1 MSAHTNLPASSLAWQ
16 IAKRPVQA
24 HHLSVDAL
32 NNLELATVPIPK
44 LQPGHTLVRIHAV
57 SLNSR
62 DLYAVSQSPLYPCP
76 LESGTSPCCDG
87 AGIVVAT
94 GPGSKWTPGS
104 RVILV
109 PSNWLIGNDVADF
122 DITSCIGGK
131 SLQGTLREY
140 ALVKDEWL
148 ISAPSNLTLEEAA
161 TIPCA
166 TATALQAIL
175 HGPIK
180 PSKESTVLTQG
191 TGGVSIAA
199 IKVRHEILI

>member
-1 MSAHTNLPASSLAWQ
+1 M
-16 IAKRPVQA
+16 KA

-32 NNLELATVPIPK
+32 SNLELATVPVPK
-44 LQPGHTLVRIHAV
+44 LQTGHALVRIHAV

-62 DLYAVSQSPLYPCP
+62 DLYTVSQSPLYPCP
-76 LESGTSPCCDG
+76 LERGTSPCSDG
-87 AGIVVAT
+87 AGIVVAA

-109 PSNWLIGNDVADF
+109 PSNWLVGNDVADF
-122 DITSCIGGK
+122 DIMSCIGGT

-148 ISAPSNLTLEEAA
+148 IAAPSNLTFEEAA

-166 TATALQAIL
+166 TATALHAIL

-180 PSKESTVLTQG
+180 PSKGGIVLTQG

-199 IKVRHEILI
+199 LKVRYKTLI